1 MPPEDLPAVARRLV
15 DAVLGHAQAV
25 ADNDPDQRIT
35 AGPAL
40 TAALEA
46 YGIAVVNAGSEP
58 IDGIE
63 DFDAWLDEED
73 GVHHEEDPPDHRER
87 FGIFVRADVAV
98 RDWPLL
104 RAEATKAVQQ
114 CTGEESA
121 QVMDATG
128 ALQSYFGID
137 PVLDH
142 ARLDAIG
149 VEALFE
155 TCVVVR
161 GVVEPVLPL
170 DDFWEPLDSIRGD
183 DEAR

>member
-1 MPPEDLPAVARRLV
+1 MPPEDLPAVARRLA
-15 DAVLGHAQAV
+15 DAVLRHAQAV

-58 IDGIE
+58 VDGVE
-63 DFDAWLDEED
+63 DFDEWLDEED
-73 GVHHEEDPPDHRER
+73 GIHHEEDPPDHRER

-114 CTGEESA
+114 CTGDESA
-121 QVMDATG
+121 QVMDAAE

-137 PVLDH
+137 PVLDD
-142 ARLDAIG
+142 ARMDAIG
-149 VEALFE
+149 VETLFE
-155 TCVVVR
+155 TSVVVR
-161 GVVEPVLPL
+161 GVVEPELPL
-170 DDFWEPLDSIRGD
+170 DDFWKPLDSIRGD
-183 DEAR
+183 EEAG